1 MSTLGASD
9 AGTLSWRRLALWSAV
24 LTIVV
29 IVITAFVA
37 EIILL
42 LISAVLLGVGAA
54 LTPRPGKAGLR
65 VLAVVSVLL
74 LLTNGPF
81 VIPYLVAPESWTN
94 FILISL
100 LLLGSLVTTVAS
112 IAAIRSGERA
122 GSSAPRTVAQVAIA
136 LAVVLVGV
144 AVAAGITYNAPSAA
158 RGDVRVTAE
167 NIKFSRANIHAP
179 AGSVSVFVTNHDTVL
194 HTFTIDQL
202 NVNLNLPANSTA
214 RVAFQA
220 SPGTYRYVCTLHPDM
235 HGVLTLE

>member
-1 MSTLGASD
+1 
-9 AGTLSWRRLALWSAV
+9 
-24 LTIVV
+24 V
-29 IVITAFVA
+29 IAITAFVA

-54 LTPRPGKAGLR
+54 LTRRPGQAGLM

-81 VIPYLVAPESWTN
+81 VVPYLVAPESWTN

-100 LLLGSLVTTVAS
+100 LLLGSLVTAVAS
-112 IAAIRSGERA
+112 IAAIRTRERA
-122 GSSAPRTVAQVAIA
+122 ASSTPRTVAQVAIA

-158 RGDVRVTAE
+158 RGDVRLTAK
-167 NIKFSRANIHAP
+167 NIKFSRATIHAP

-214 RVAFQA
+214 RAAFQA
-220 SPGTYRYVCTLHPDM
+220 SPGKYRYVCTLHPDM
-235 HGVLTLE
+235 HGILTVD